1 MEGDSQII
9 YNLSIRFCWICPYI
23 ILTKNYPNGRAH
35 ARSCAWSAE
44 PEPGSAAHTL
54 VAVRADTWDVGV
66 VSAGDSFSRGGSVT
80 QGISDIDIA

>member
-1 MEGDSQII
+1 MAEPTLAAMRG
-9 YNLSIRFCWICPYI
+9 
-23 ILTKNYPNGRAH
+23 
-35 ARSCAWSAE
+35 ARDKGGWSAE

-80 QGISDIDIA
+80 QAISEIDIA